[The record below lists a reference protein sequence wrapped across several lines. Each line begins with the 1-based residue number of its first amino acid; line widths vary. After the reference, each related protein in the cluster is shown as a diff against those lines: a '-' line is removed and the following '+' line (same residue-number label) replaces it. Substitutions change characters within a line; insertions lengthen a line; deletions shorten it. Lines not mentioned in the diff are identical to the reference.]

1 MLSEGRE
8 CACYD
13 SCSNDGMY
21 CMMPRG
27 GNCCAIPRSLCSNGH
42 PIRVMGRMG
51 AEMLSRR
58 DMLVASA
65 ASCLFL
71 SGCGTAQGGRPKLR
85 ISITGKGEG
94 DTRLLFKA
102 AGIRPEGFD
111 LVYSE
116 FQSGHLV
123 VEALNGGSLDYGGMS
138 EIPPIFAAAS
148 TIQSFRQIAVAH
160 GDVNNQVVLV
170 PKGSKAR
177 SIADL
182 KGKRVGYVRAT
193 TSQYFLIR
201 MLEDVGL
208 TWGDITP
215 VAMGVSDGAA
225 AFSQGALDGWAIYGF
240 PIQRAIATEGAR
252 ILKTAYGILS
262 GNYLVSSHV
271 DALADPEKA
280 KIIGEYLALVQQ
292 GFGWAANHQDEWAG
306 IIAQDIGVPRDYVL
320 DQFRHKSASYELRPV
335 TPEAIASQQRVADL
349 FFQQKLLPKAVDVR
363 PLWDDR
369 FNADIPKRG

>member
-1 MLSEGRE
+1 M
-8 CACYD
+8 AD
-13 SCSNDGMY
+13 
-21 CMMPRG
+21 P
-27 GNCCAIPRSLCSNGH
+27 
-42 PIRVMGRMG
+42 V
-51 AEMLSRR
+51 LSRR
-58 DMLVASA
+58 GFVGGGVVAG
-65 ASCLFL
+65 LLL
-71 SGCGTAQGGRPKLR
+71 SGCDTRPGGRPTLR
-85 ISITGKGEG
+85 VSITGKGEG
-94 DTRLLFKA
+94 DARLLFKA
-102 AGIRPEGFD
+102 AGIAPNNFD
-111 LVYSE
+111 IAYSE

-170 PKGSKAR
+170 PKESTAK

-201 MLEDVGL
+201 MLEAAGL
-208 TWGDITP
+208 TWADIKP
-215 VAMGVSDGAA
+215 VPMGVTDGAA

-252 ILKTAYGILS
+252 ILRTAYGILS
-262 GNYLVSSHV
+262 GNYLVTAHV
-271 DALADPEKA
+271 DALADPNRA
-280 KIIGEYLALVQQ
+280 AIIGDYLGLVRQAY
-292 GFGWAANHQDEWAG
+292 GWAAAHQDQWADV
-306 IIAQDIGVPRDYVL
+306 IAQDIGVPRAYVR
-320 DQFRHKSASYELRPV
+320 DQFRRKSASYELRPV

-349 FFQQKLLPKAVDVR
+349 FFQQKLLPRPVDVR

-369 FNADIPKRG
+369 FNATISGKG

>member
-1 MLSEGRE
+1 M
-8 CACYD
+8 
-13 SCSNDGMY
+13 
-21 CMMPRG
+21 
-27 GNCCAIPRSLCSNGH
+27 
-42 PIRVMGRMG
+42 
-51 AEMLSRR
+51 
-58 DMLVASA
+58 
-65 ASCLFL
+65 L
-71 SGCGTAQGGRPKLR
+71 SGCGTPKGGRPKLR

-94 DTRLLFKA
+94 DTRLLFRA
-102 AGIRPEGFD
+102 AGLTPKGFD

-170 PKGSKAR
+170 PKGSKAQ

-208 TWGDITP
+208 GWDDIKP
-215 VAMGVSDGAA
+215 VAMSVTDGAA
-225 AFSQGALDGWAIYGF
+225 AFSQGALDAWAIYGF

-252 ILKTAYGILS
+252 ILKTALGILS
-262 GNYLVSSHV
+262 GNYLVTAHV
-271 DALADPEKA
+271 DALADPQKA
-280 KIIGEYLALVQQ
+280 AIIREYLALVQQ
-292 GFGWAANHQDEWAG
+292 GYGWAAANQDRWAD
-306 IIAQDIGVPRDYVL
+306 IIAQDIGVPTDYVR
-320 DQFRHKSASYELRPV
+320 DQFRRKSANYQLRPV
-335 TPEAIASQQRVADL
+335 TTEAIASQQRVADL
-349 FFQQKLLPKAVDVR
+349 FLQQKLLPKAVDVR

-369 FNADIPKRG
+369 FNATIDKKG